1 MEWAEHTG
9 SGKWWRTQSPGQGL
23 SQNKGWEKPAPAAP
37 GLCSSS
43 AEPPRHWA
51 QPWAAEGPLS
61 EQKLQEHALPSG
73 KHEVLGA
80 RQRHCC
86 SATAALSPTP
96 GEEHLKLGKALTG
109 HKVERWARGDSHS
122 SICSSQR
129 GTTHTQCTYRGPQ
142 CWHCS
147 NIRLLPEK
155 AKDGSYSTENS
166 FELLHLQF
174 EMHLEFFPGGFL
186 PSLVSKK
193 LLWDTTNRSIQ
204 HSCSVL
210 LTAQHGSHPAA

>member
-109 HKVERWARGDSHS
+109 HKVGSGEMSPRRLPQLHLLIPKRDN
-122 SICSSQR
+122 
-129 GTTHTQCTYRGPQ
+129 THTVHIQGPTMLT
-142 CWHCS
+142 
-147 NIRLLPEK
+147 LLQHQTFTRK
-155 AKDGSYSTENS
+155 SKGW
-166 FELLHLQF
+166 LLFHRKLIWAITSPIWNAF
-174 EMHLEFFPGGFL
+174 GIFPRRFSPISG
-186 PSLVSKK
+186 V
-193 LLWDTTNRSIQ
+193 Q
-204 HSCSVL
+204 E
-210 LTAQHGSHPAA
+210 AALGHNQ